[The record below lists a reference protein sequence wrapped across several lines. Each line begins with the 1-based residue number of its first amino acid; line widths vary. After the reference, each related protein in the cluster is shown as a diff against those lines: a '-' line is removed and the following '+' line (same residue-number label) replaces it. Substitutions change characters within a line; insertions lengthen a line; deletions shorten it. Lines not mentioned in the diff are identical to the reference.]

1 MSELDDPVVQVI
13 PWVLE
18 GCAPISVEIS
28 RSGRIFVNGERVETI
43 EETRVF
49 FRARKT
55 QNKPENLGC

>member
-1 MSELDDPVVQVI
+1 MSDPDDPVVQVI

-18 GCAPISVEIS
+18 GCTPISVEIT
-28 RSGRIFVNGERVETI
+28 RSGRLYVNGEPVEPI

-55 QNKPENLGC
+55 EIQPKNTGG